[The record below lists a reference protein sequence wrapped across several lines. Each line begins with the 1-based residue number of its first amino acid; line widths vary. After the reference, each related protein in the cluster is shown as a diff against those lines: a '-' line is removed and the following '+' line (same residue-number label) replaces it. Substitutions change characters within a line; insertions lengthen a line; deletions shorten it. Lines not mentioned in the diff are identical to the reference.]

1 MRDELIKD
9 LYREIL
15 GPRRGS
21 YEEMGMEEN
30 PYKEYLTG
38 KIIPKS
44 FRTRERSP
52 DIEPINVNSG
62 ISAESID
69 DLSDQEF
76 DGVSPLEN
84 ELYELNPAANPKSF
98 GISFQAEGNWEGPVK
113 ICVTWG
119 RYRKETRG
127 DSYVWKRHPEHI
139 IKEIRL
145 KEPKKKYGPENN
157 DGNKE
162 LGGVILYARR
172 IPNEGSKKER
182 STVII
187 TVVNELRV
195 ADERITEPIEETL
208 FQPSIRV
215 KFPEGLHFPSINPGE
230 YFSDEL
236 EFLYRQ
242 KPVYSRGFM
251 CSSVWKDVDFGKF
264 DIGTFWPDK
273 MCSEECREFD
283 LPDVRSEF
291 IPLYLI
297 LSPDFQW
304 RAEYS
309 TATPELSTD
318 KLSEMW
324 TREQIEDYIRPLID
338 GYRKWIIKNE
348 EDLKL
353 WKVEQNTSR
362 IVDKVIEKERR
373 LLIRMEK
380 GINILKSNEYARL
393 AFCFA
398 NKAIN
403 EQQRWGERIE
413 GNRIFKWYPY
423 QLAFIVSSLES
434 IVDTESDDRDDVD
447 LLWVPTGGGKTETYF
462 ALMLIA
468 MAHRRLRT
476 LRDKDYAGRYGGTS
490 VITRYTL
497 RLLTVQQFL
506 RTLRI
511 VTAAEYLRVF
521 PTTNGER
528 GWRPSGCGIKGD
540 LIYGALKF
548 SIGLWVG
555 SGITPNKL
563 DEAIKY
569 IDKRGKEKEQESE
582 SNPVIVEKCPV
593 CSEWLAIP
601 DVGLKNGEVIYLTVK
616 RKDPSDDVP
625 ITLSNYPAFESE
637 IITPVGRQGSPL
649 TLKLKI
655 RDGSKMDLIGLKT
668 EIEKLISSSGLEN
681 LSLNVTLPGY
691 FKRNQ
696 NRREQTR
703 KIKDFDIYCPNPN
716 CSLNNGIN
724 YVEGVPL
731 TLSVASGR
739 NVERLPD
746 GYFPEDPE
754 VMMSGNSRIPI
765 PAYTVDEQIYLH
777 CPSVIVSTVDKFVS
791 MAYNPDSAAI
801 IGNVNTY
808 NVHSGFERK
817 VFNIEDTGKG
827 KRIPKDEIKIN
838 PFDPPELI
846 IQDEL
851 HLIEGP
857 LGSFFGLFETV
868 FEMLIR
874 EARGKPKYITS
885 SATVKDAVRQ
895 INLLFARDIFLF
907 PPPGPTIDD
916 SFFVHYPDLSLS
928 REDGWD
934 EKRPGR
940 IYMGYFNQG
949 TSQLTP
955 LSRIISRVLCSTEAN
970 KSSGD
975 SKYFKTIVA
984 YFNALRELGGGASIY
999 KEDVRERL
1007 DILKNGKFGP
1017 CPKKNFDGSKFIELS
1032 SRMGSSRLS
1041 RTLQN
1046 LEDDRL
1052 NGFDGMYDA
1061 LFTTSMFGTGVNIS
1075 HLSLMIVDGQPKT
1088 TSQYIQATGRVGRKH
1103 GALVLALLR
1112 AGRPRDKSHYEFFL
1126 NYHRRTNIEVED
1138 ATVSPFSDGTL
1149 RLASGPAI
1157 VSYLR
1162 NCRNGDNRWMEN
1174 EGGSLI
1180 ANKVSWN
1187 DFDEI
1192 RSFIKLLN
1200 ERLSKTTDN
1209 QERIEKIIDYFRS
1222 QLDDWFTKAKE
1233 LRGENMYF
1241 STNDQYNQY
1250 SQKNKMSKNV
1260 VLASPRETSEAKKG
1274 NIKVVFE
1281 NAPRSMR
1288 EIEEMI
1294 RLKTG
1299 YGGGV

>member
-1 MRDELIKD
+1 MRDVLIKD

-21 YEEMGMEEN
+21 YEEMGKEEN

-38 KIIPKS
+38 KIIPKN
-44 FRTRERSP
+44 FRSEGRSP
-52 DIEPINVNSG
+52 DTEPIIVNSG
-62 ISAESID
+62 ISTDSID
-69 DLSDQEF
+69 DPTDQEF
-76 DGVSPLEN
+76 DVVPPLEN

-98 GISFQAEGNWEGPVK
+98 GISFQAEGNWEEPLK

-119 RYRKETRG
+119 RYTKKPIG
-127 DSYVWKRHPEHI
+127 DSYVWERQPYYI
-139 IKEIRL
+139 IKEISI
-145 KEPKKKYGPENN
+145 KEP
-157 DGNKE
+157 NKE
-162 LGGVILYARR
+162 IGPVNIYGNREQGSVILYAKR
-172 IPNEGSKKER
+172 IPDGDPEKDR

-187 TVVNELRV
+187 TVVNDLRV
-195 ADERITEPIEETL
+195 ADERNNEPVEETL

-215 KFPEGLHFPSINPGE
+215 KFPGGLHFPTIDAGE
-230 YFSDEL
+230 SFYDEL

-251 CSSVWKDVDFGKF
+251 CSSVWRDVDFGKF
-264 DIGTFWPDK
+264 DIDTFWPDG
-273 MCSEECREFD
+273 MCSEECREFE

-297 LSPDFQW
+297 LSPDFEW

-309 TATPELSTD
+309 ATPPELSTE

-324 TREQIEDYIRPLID
+324 TPEQIEDYIRPLID
-338 GYRKWIIKNE
+338 GYSKWLIKNE
-348 EDLKL
+348 EDLKK
-353 WKVEQNTSR
+353 WKVDKSTAG
-362 IVDKVIEKERR
+362 IVDNIIKKERR
-373 LLIRMEK
+373 LLTRMEK
-380 GINILKSNEYARL
+380 GINIMKSNEYARL

-413 GNRIFKWYPY
+413 GRIFKWYPY

-434 IVDTESDDRDDVD
+434 IVNNESDDRDEVD

-468 MAHRRLRT
+468 MVYRRLRN
-476 LRDKDYAGRYGGTS
+476 LRDKDSYGRYGGTS

-506 RTLRI
+506 RTLRV

-521 PTTNGER
+521 PTPNGER

-540 LIYGALKF
+540 LIYGSLKF

-555 SGITPNKL
+555 TGITPNKL
-563 DEAIKY
+563 DNAIKY
-569 IDKRGKEKEQESE
+569 IEKRGEEKEQESE
-582 SNPVIVEKCPV
+582 ANPVIVEKCPV
-593 CSEWLAIP
+593 CSAWLAIP
-601 DVGLKNGEVIYLTVK
+601 DVGLKNGDVIYLTVK
-616 RKDPSDDVP
+616 AKNAP
-625 ITLSNYPAFESE
+625 ITPINNPAFESE
-637 IITPVGRQGSPL
+637 IITPDGEQGSPL
-649 TLKLKI
+649 SLKLRI
-655 RDGSKMDLIGLKT
+655 RDGSKMDLIGLKK
-668 EIEKLISSSGLEN
+668 EIEKLLSSSGLEN

-691 FKRNQ
+691 FRRNQ

-703 KIKDFDIYCPNPN
+703 NIRDFDIYCPNPN
-716 CSLNNGIN
+716 CSLNSGIN
-724 YVEGVPL
+724 YVEGAPL
-731 TLSVASGR
+731 TLSVARGK
-739 NVERLPD
+739 NVEPLPD

-754 VMMSGNSRIPI
+754 VMMFGNSRIPI
-765 PAYTVDEQIYLH
+765 PAYTVDDQIYLR
-777 CPSVIVSTVDKFVS
+777 CPSIIVSTVDKFVS

-801 IGNVNTY
+801 IGNVNMY

-817 VFNIEDTGKG
+817 VSNKEETVRG
-827 KRIPKDEIKIN
+827 KRSSKDGIQIN

-874 EARGKPKYITS
+874 EAGGKPKYITS
-885 SATVKDAVRQ
+885 SATVKDALRQ
-895 INLLFARDIFLF
+895 IKLLFARDIFQF

-916 SFFVHYPDLSLS
+916 SFFIHYPDLSLS
-928 REDGWD
+928 KEDGWN
-934 EKRPGR
+934 EERPGR

-955 LSRIISRVLCSTEAN
+955 LSRIISRLLCSTEAN
-970 KSSGD
+970 KSSGY
-975 SKYFKTIVA
+975 SKNFKTIVA
-984 YFNALRELGGGASIY
+984 YFNSLRELGGGVSIF

-1007 DILKNGKFGP
+1007 EILKNGKFRP
-1017 CPKKNFDGSKFIELS
+1017 CPEKNFDGSNFIELS
-1032 SRMGSSRLS
+1032 SRMGSSILS
-1041 RTLQN
+1041 ITLQK

-1052 NGFDGMYDA
+1052 NEFDGMYDA

-1088 TSQYIQATGRVGRKH
+1088 TSQYIQATGRVGRKN

-1112 AGRPRDKSHYEFFL
+1112 AGRPRDKSHYELFL

-1162 NCRNGDNRWMEN
+1162 NCRNGDSRWMEN
-1174 EGGSLI
+1174 EGALLI
-1180 ANKVSWN
+1180 AEKERWN
-1187 DFDEI
+1187 DFYEI
-1192 RSFIKLLN
+1192 ESFMKYLK
-1200 ERLSKTTDN
+1200 ERLSKTIDD
-1209 QERIEKIIDYFRS
+1209 QERIKKIIDYFES
-1222 QLDDWFTKAKE
+1222 QLDGWFNKAKE
-1233 LRGENMYF
+1233 VKDNGENIYF
-1241 STNDQYNQY
+1241 STNDQYDQY
-1250 SQKNKMSKNV
+1250 SHKNNTRKNV
-1260 VLASPRETSEAKKG
+1260 VLASPKETSEAKKRG
-1274 NIKVVFE
+1274 VKVVFE

-1294 RLKTG
+1294 RLNTG
-1299 YGGGV
+1299 SLRRV